1 MTQELPTFLRANNPI
16 DSSTQSAL
24 EENREQR
31 VARLYA
37 FPGGP
42 LIGWLYDE
50 CRRRGQELR
59 QLAEALGVTYGY
71 INQLRSGLRL
81 TRHISDDFAVSCAR
95 YLGVPPVVVK
105 MVAGRIPMSDFVQ
118 PHEPLEEAMDRAMA
132 CMLDDPISRHV
143 LPADLSGLSIEAKQ
157 GLVSCTSRPPAA
169 TCWASA
175 SFPNSCDGCSAL
187 PPSTTSRPARRCVV
201 TGMCCRSTESVE
213 RARTDQLIG
222 AGFGS
227 PLSCVKRVQGY

>member
-1 MTQELPTFLRANNPI
+1 MTGCGAGDYTQCMHMHVHQDTNAMTHQLPNFLRATTPI
-16 DSSTQSAL
+16 NSRPQSGSD
-24 EENREQR
+24 ETREQR

-105 MVAGRIPMSDFVQ
+105 MVAGRIPMSDFVH
-118 PHEPLEEAMDRAMA
+118 PHEPVEEAIDRAMA
-132 CMLDDPISRHV
+132 CMLDDPIARHV

-157 GLVSCTSRPPAA
+157 GLVALYIEATGRDVLGARQVPELVRWLQRAA
-169 TCWASA
+169 TIHDESA
-175 SFPNSCDGCSAL
+175 GEAVRGHRDVL
-187 PPSTTSRPARRCVV
+187 Q
-201 TGMCCRSTESVE
+201 EH
-213 RARTDQLIG
+213 
-222 AGFGS
+222 
-227 PLSCVKRVQGY
+227 

>member
-1 MTQELPTFLRANNPI
+1 MTGCGAGDYTQSMHMHAHQDTNAMTHQLPTFPRAAKPI
-16 DSSTQSAL
+16 DSSPQSASD
-24 EENREQR
+24 ETREQR

-132 CMLDDPISRHV
+132 CMLDDPIARHV

-157 GLVSCTSRPPAA
+157 GLVALYIEATGRDVLGVRQLPELVRWLQRAA
-169 TCWASA
+169 TIHDESA
-175 SFPNSCDGCSAL
+175 GEAVRGHRDVL
-187 PPSTTSRPARRCVV
+187 Q
-201 TGMCCRSTESVE
+201 EH
-213 RARTDQLIG
+213 
-222 AGFGS
+222 
-227 PLSCVKRVQGY
+227 